1 MGETRLQREARL
13 RARDIRRG
21 TGEAIRRLREDECL
35 TQAAVAAAA
44 GIDRSY
50 MRLIE
55 AGDRGASMDVLS
67 AITAVLGADLS
78 VRVYPTTGPRIRD
91 RVQAVMG
98 EALLRDLHPR
108 WATSPEVPVYRPA
121 RGVIDFVLADRLAPL
136 LLATELHS
144 ELHRLEQQIRW
155 HREKE
160 ASLPSSAAWRPP
172 APDRPEPATSRLL
185 LLRSS
190 AALIELARTF
200 EGALRAAYPARTADV
215 VEALTSSDA
224 PWPGPGIAW
233 VRVAG
238 SDVRLLDGPPRTV
251 RLGR

>member
-1 MGETRLQREARL
+1 MGDTRLQREARL

-21 TGEAIRRLREDECL
+21 IGEAIRRLREDAGL
-35 TQAAVAAAA
+35 TQAAVAATA

-50 MRLIE
+50 MRLLE
-55 AGDRGASMDVLS
+55 AGDRGASIDVLA
-67 AITAVLGADLS
+67 AISAVLGADLS
-78 VRVYPTTGPRIRD
+78 VRVYPTTGPRIHD
-91 RVQAVMG
+91 RVQAAMG
-98 EALLRDLHPR
+98 EALLQALDPR
-108 WATSPEVPVYRPA
+108 WAATPEVPVYRPA
-121 RGVIDFVLADRLAPL
+121 RGVIDFVVADRLAPL
-136 LLATELHS
+136 LLAAELHS
-144 ELHRLEQQIRW
+144 ELHRLEQQVRW

-160 ASLPSSAAWRPP
+160 ASLPSSAAWWPP

-190 AALIELARTF
+190 AALIDLARTF
-200 EGALRAAYPARTADV
+200 EGTLRAAYPARTADV
-215 VEALTSSDA
+215 VEALTSSSA
-224 PWPGPGIAW
+224 AWPGAGIAW